1 MDTVESL
8 NHSVWDCKYHVVFI
22 PKCRRKTLYG
32 DLRQYLGEVF
42 RRLAQQKESRIEE
55 GHLLSDH
62 VHMLIAIPPKYAV
75 AQVVG
80 FIKGKS
86 AIHLARVYGERKRN
100 FVGQHFWAR
109 GYFVS
114 TVGRDEGVIRAYIQK
129 QEREDARLD
138 QLGLWR

>member
-80 FIKGKS
+80 FIKEKS
-86 AIHLARVYGERKRN
+86 AIHLAGVRGAQEELRGAALVGARVLR
-100 FVGQHFWAR
+100 VH
-109 GYFVS
+109 
-114 TVGRDEGVIRAYIQK
+114 GRTR
-129 QEREDARLD
+129 
-138 QLGLWR
+138 

>member
-1 MDTVESL
+1 MDTLASL

-22 PKCRRKTLYG
+22 PKCRRRTLYG
-32 DLRQYLGEVF
+32 DLRRHLGEVF
-42 RRLAQQKESRIEE
+42 RQLAHQKESRIEE
-55 GHLLSDH
+55 GHLLADH

-100 FVGQHFWAR
+100 FVGQYFWAR

-114 TVGRDEGVIRAYIQK
+114 TVGRDERVIREYIQK
-129 QEREDARLD
+129 QEHEDARLD

>member
-8 NHSVWDCKYHVVFI
+8 NHSVWDCKYYVVFI
-22 PKCRRKTLYG
+22 PKCRRKTVYG

-114 TVGRDEGVIRAYIQK
+114 TVGRDEAMIRAYIQK

>member
-114 TVGRDEGVIRAYIQK
+114 TVGRDEGLIREYMRK
-129 QEREDARLD
+129 QEQEDARLD